1 MIPVNDSCKNGSP
14 SDGIRSF
21 LSILFVLIVFIL
33 QQGCQTAACQD
44 SQPPGRAG
52 ESRVEAVARQQGIR
66 IVVCVCIG
74 QDHAVKLKP
83 LCVGQSDEKYT
94 ILRKTAARTDDRDRA
109 AAQKIHC
116 LWNCL
121 WNCLRNCLPQGER
134 CLLPYTR

>member
-1 MIPVNDSCKNGSP
+1 MIPVKNGSP
-14 SDGIRSF
+14 FDGIRSF
-21 LSILFVLIVFIL
+21 LSILFVLIVFFL
-33 QQGCQTAACQD
+33 QQGRQTAACQD

-94 ILRKTAARTDDRDRA
+94 LLRKTAARTDDRNRA
-109 AAQKIHC
+109 AAQKIHPGKTAAC
-116 LWNCL
+116 
-121 WNCLRNCLPQGER
+121 R
-134 CLLPYTR
+134 CRRDLIRRH